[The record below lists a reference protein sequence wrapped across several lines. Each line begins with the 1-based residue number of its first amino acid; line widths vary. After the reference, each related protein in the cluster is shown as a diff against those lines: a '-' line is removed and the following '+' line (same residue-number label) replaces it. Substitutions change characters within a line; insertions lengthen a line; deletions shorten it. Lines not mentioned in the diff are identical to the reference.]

1 MQFSSCG
8 VEKSHM
14 LAVSS
19 LNIQPRLG
27 EWYGFSDA
35 LQEAHRDDNLCF
47 TVLRSFL
54 SRWPQNNFK
63 IVDSCWEGHAS
74 VSCYMILPRIKTA
87 AELLQHE
94 ITNWYKKKKK
104 NKKETNKQ
112 KKPLLSKQR
121 IPNTSRKLFL
131 NHHLYSYGKPISLI
145 FCLHYFSQVSYAQIT
160 PTYLIREKQFS
171 RPAPCHTLASPRG
184 EQSWKCADY
193 RGALSYGDDPLA
205 WTAHGFY
212 PPRQGKRWAPRVF
225 ITARWWWRALWKRLW
240 VSGKKRQ
247 VLWVWFHRRD
257 VGFQLPPLS
266 LGLSMLTHLKPND
279 NICFDEA
286 FSSSGYTS
294 LL

>member
-1 MQFSSCG
+1 MGSCPCACAYTGEVGAMQFSSCG

-94 ITNWYKKKKK
+94 ITNWSKKKRIRKK
-104 NKKETNKQ
+104 QTNKK
-112 KKPLLSKQR
+112 KPCCRSKGYQT
-121 IPNTSRKLFL
+121 PPENS
-131 NHHLYSYGKPISLI
+131 
-145 FCLHYFSQVSYAQIT
+145 FSTIICIHKAS
-160 PTYLIREKQFS
+160 QF
-171 RPAPCHTLASPRG
+171 H
-184 EQSWKCADY
+184 
-193 RGALSYGDDPLA
+193 
-205 WTAHGFY
+205 
-212 PPRQGKRWAPRVF
+212 
-225 ITARWWWRALWKRLW
+225 
-240 VSGKKRQ
+240 
-247 VLWVWFHRRD
+247 
-257 VGFQLPPLS
+257 
-266 LGLSMLTHLKPND
+266 
-279 NICFDEA
+279 
-286 FSSSGYTS
+286 
-294 LL
+294 